1 MSEHTRT
8 KLEPTMTEL
17 KPCPFCGGKAEFRGG
32 SSTTP
37 YIRCKECGGRTM
49 SSYDSAKLIAAWN
62 RRAGA

>member
-1 MSEHTRT
+1 MSESTIT
-8 KLEPTMTEL
+8 KLEPTLTEL
-17 KPCPFCGGKAEFRGG
+17 KPCPFCGGEAEFRDG

-49 SSYDSAKLIAAWN
+49 SSYDSAKLIAVWN